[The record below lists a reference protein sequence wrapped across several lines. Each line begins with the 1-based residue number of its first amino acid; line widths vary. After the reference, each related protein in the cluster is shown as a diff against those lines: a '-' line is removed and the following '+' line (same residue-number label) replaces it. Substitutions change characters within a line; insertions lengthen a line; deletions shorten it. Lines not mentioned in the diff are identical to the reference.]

1 MKALLGMS
9 GGVDS
14 TYAVHALRRMG
25 YEVYGAVIAMHGFTE
40 VQEAELS
47 AKALGVPLY
56 TLDAGTV
63 FEEKVISSFIKEYRA
78 GRTPNPCVVCN
89 SEVKFK
95 LLLDFAKEKGFD
107 KIATGHYADIVTL
120 CDGEEVRYALK
131 RSRDSKKDQ
140 TYMLWRLSQEI
151 LSHLIFP
158 LSDMTKER
166 VKEDA
171 LKMELRA
178 AYRGESQEICF
189 IPDGDYASYIEER
202 TGKSPE
208 GNFVDESGKILGK
221 HKGIIHY
228 TVGQRKGLGIALGER
243 AFITSIDPIS
253 NDITLSTKDCY
264 SESFTVSDMVFSGLP
279 KPKEEYECEL
289 EVKHRYLAPLTKA
302 RVTFLE
308 NGKAK
313 VNFKEPIRA
322 VTPGQSAVFYKDGL
336 IMAGGIID

>member
-14 TYAVHALRRMG
+14 TYAVHELRRMG
-25 YEVYGAVIAMHGFTE
+25 YEVCGAVIAMHGYTE

-56 TLDAGTV
+56 TLDARKV

-95 LLLDFAKEKGFD
+95 LLLDFAKENGFD

-120 CDGEEVRYALK
+120 SDGAEIRYALK
-131 RSRDSKKDQ
+131 RSCDSKKDQ
-140 TYMLWRLSQEI
+140 TYMLWRLSQDI

-158 LSDMTKER
+158 LSNTTKER
-166 VKEDA
+166 VKEEA

-202 TGKSPE
+202 TGKCPE

-243 AFITSIDPIS
+243 AFITSINPES
-253 NDITLSTKDCY
+253 NNITLSTKDSY
-264 SESFTVSDMVFSGLP
+264 SESFTVSDMVFSGISQ
-279 KPKEEYECEL
+279 PKEECELEL

-313 VNFKEPIRA
+313 VDFKEPIRA
-322 VTPGQSAVFYKDGL
+322 VTPGQSAVFYKNG
-336 IMAGGIID
+336 IVMAGGIID